1 MCCRD
6 AAVIKSYPRNLP
18 SLVRRENTSRK
29 EARERRKQRKEEEL
43 LKKKE
48 EVKLLKKLKMKE
60 INAKLER
67 IGREGGKDFENNR
80 GKACLILS
88 ILPLTLMKALQNL
101 DLDGEW
107 DQAEHDRQM
116 AELYENEKADDK
128 KPRWDEDID
137 IDVII
142 PDYKG
147 PSHKSTKKK
156 KKNGEGEASELGVDV
171 DTMDADVNR
180 EVDDDEWDGTEEMR
194 KKRLDEYMDEIYG
207 LDFIDM
213 VCRY

>member
-1 MCCRD
+1 M
-6 AAVIKSYPRNLP
+6 IKSYPRNLP

-88 ILPLTLMKALQNL
+88 ILPLT
-101 DLDGEW
+101 
-107 DQAEHDRQM
+107 R
-116 AELYENEKADDK
+116 
-128 KPRWDEDID
+128 DE
-137 IDVII
+137 
-142 PDYKG
+142 
-147 PSHKSTKKK
+147 SSTK
-156 KKNGEGEASELGVDV
+156 LGS
-171 DTMDADVNR
+171 
-180 EVDDDEWDGTEEMR
+180 
-194 KKRLDEYMDEIYG
+194 
-207 LDFIDM
+207 
-213 VCRY
+213 